1 MKKDRHKRIFHILQT
16 SQQAG
21 ANTAPLLPDF
31 TKEKRTAGTHPPR
44 ERPGQTRSMR
54 GQDMYQHMSS
64 LLDSVTTGVI
74 SLDGEGRIRVFNAS
88 AESLF
93 RLPRAKVVGMSFRDA
108 GRTMTFPDNGVLAFW
123 ERLSDAVWAAG
134 AALDLEYDLV
144 FRKGRR
150 RVISYSVYPLGRLAW
165 SVGNGVVIMLD
176 DITRKKDME
185 EQIVDARKRLLDVFE
200 GITDGIQV
208 VDGSFRVTAV
218 NRSMTTLLSRS
229 ITLGSQCFEPFS
241 ATSCPDCPAR
251 ETFRSGQPAS
261 VTRRIPAPAA
271 GTSADSDERC
281 VEISTFP
288 LMDRGN
294 RVIQVVEYIK
304 DVTDKVRLAERLDHA
319 RRLAELGE
327 TAARIAHEVRNP
339 LNAIAGA
346 AHYLSSEYPGDET
359 IRKFTELIQRQT
371 MRLNLVA
378 SDILNAARPMRP
390 NRTSVNVN
398 TCLWQALAPLR
409 DLIRTQEITVQ
420 DGCLKDLPAIR
431 ADDFQIE
438 QAFHNILR
446 NAVEAMP
453 NGGELRISTRTADD
467 HGWIEV
473 IVQDTG
479 PGIPDDERG
488 RVFQSFYTTKSAG
501 TGLGLSIV
509 QGVLKNHGGD
519 INLEQPAEGGARVV
533 VRLPIKA

>member
-1 MKKDRHKRIFHILQT
+1 MMRKDRHKRILHILQT
-16 SQQAG
+16 GKQAG
-21 ANTAPLLPDF
+21 PATAPTMPV
-31 TKEKRTAGTHPPR
+31 PR
-44 ERPGQTRSMR
+44 EELKAAATAPPAERREATRSAR
-54 GQDMYQHMSS
+54 GQDMHQHMSS
-64 LLDSVTTGVI
+64 LLDSVTTGVV

-93 RLPRAKVVGMSFRDA
+93 RIPRSKVVGESFREA
-108 GRTMTFPDNGVLAFW
+108 GRTMTFPDAGIRAFW

-134 AALDLEYDLV
+134 AALDLEYDFAL
-144 FRKGRR
+144 KNGHR
-150 RVISYSVYPLGRLAW
+150 RVINYSVYPLGRLAW

-176 DITRKKDME
+176 DITRRKDME
-185 EQIVDARKRLLDVFE
+185 EQIGDARKRLLEVFE

-218 NRSMTTLLSRS
+218 NRSMTSLLSRS
-229 ITLGSQCFEPFS
+229 ITLGSHCFEAFS
-241 ATSCPDCPAR
+241 ASACPDCPAR

-261 VTRRIPAPAA
+261 VTRRIPPLPN
-271 GTSADSDERC
+271 TDSEERC

-288 LMDRGN
+288 LLDRGN

-304 DVTDKVRLAERLDHA
+304 DVTDKIRLAERLEHS

-346 AHYLSSEYPGDET
+346 AHYLSSEYSGDET

-371 MRLNLVA
+371 MRLNQVA
-378 SDILNAARPMRP
+378 SDILNAARPMQP

-409 DLIRTQEITVQ
+409 DLIEAQGISVQEELLQ
-420 DGCLKDLPAIR
+420 DLPPIR
-431 ADDFQIE
+431 ADELQIE

-453 NGGELRISTRTADD
+453 EGGGLRIITRTAGEP
-467 HGWIEV
+467 GWLEV
-473 IVQDTG
+473 SVQDTG
-479 PGIPDDERG
+479 PGIPDDARE
-488 RVFQSFYTTKSAG
+488 RVFQSFYTTKSGG

-509 QGVLKNHGGD
+509 QGVLKNHGGE
-519 INLEQPAEGGARVV
+519 IGVERPPEGGARVV
-533 VRLPIKA
+533 VRLPIRA